1 MRIGANRG
9 KSGERISLAAVLA
22 VIALL
27 VQALL
32 PAAAM
37 AAQAH
42 GAQSIEICTSQ
53 GAKSVVIGADGK
65 AHKSFMGL
73 PCQDCLAM
81 TAAMTVTPVLA
92 VDPVAYV
99 VTRIRH
105 DHAADMGLAM
115 ARAPPRPPGQGPPAE
130 IV

>member
-1 MRIGANRG
+1 MLTGRTSRG
-9 KSGERISLAAVLA
+9 RERTRLAALLA
-22 VIALL
+22 ILALL

-42 GAQSIEICTSQ
+42 GAVSIEICTDQ
-53 GAKSVVIGADGK
+53 GAKTVVIGADGK
-65 AHKSFMGL
+65 AHKAFMGL

-81 TAAMTVTPVLA
+81 TMAATMAPDLA
-92 VDPVAYV
+92 VQHVAYAAQRV
-99 VTRIRH
+99 V
-105 DHAADMGLAM
+105 HAYEAERAVKL

-130 IV
+130 TA